1 MAGAGAATASAPLR
15 APVRRTPSR
24 RRQPVA
30 PALVPR
36 LGRALAAVPEH
47 RLLDRLVRGRFWIGF
62 VAFALLGIVGLQLS
76 LLKLNTGIGRAIEHQ
91 GLLERQNATLRA
103 QVSSLSSGDRVETEA
118 ARMSM
123 VVAPPGAIRFLSAGG
138 RGTAARA
145 ARAMTAPAAASASAG
160 TPAAAGATGTSSTLP
175 LTGTS
180 ASPATS
186 STDPSA
192 TGATATQPATVSSS
206 ATPPAAATGSGA
218 ATGAGTAT
226 GTTST
231 GPTTT
236 GVTGG

>member
-1 MAGAGAATASAPLR
+1 MAGAGAVTAIPGAPLR
-15 APVRRTPSR
+15 APARRTPSR

-145 ARAMTAPAAASASAG
+145 ARAMTAPAAASASGG
-160 TPAAAGATGTSSTLP
+160 TPTAAGATGASSTST

-180 ASPATS
+180 APPATS
-186 STDPSA
+186 STDPSV
-192 TGATATQPATVSSS
+192 TGATATQPATAPST
-206 ATPPAAATGSGA
+206 ATAPAAATGSG
-218 ATGAGTAT
+218 TAT
-226 GTTST
+226 GTTGTAPT
-231 GPTTT
+231 GATTT